1 MSAPNPQRE
10 RMILTEDGELQEA
23 DQSAMPE
30 SEPVFC
36 TNCGTANRASSRFCR
51 KCGESL
57 DEQVLEADMVQ
68 DVRGSGRKS
77 KRSVERRTRPQP
89 AQSSSSLAVE
99 AITLVFVAGMVIATA
114 AITDSVF
121 LPIVILFAWMM
132 VEMARHGVIK

>member
-1 MSAPNPQRE
+1 MSAPNPQRQ

-23 DQSAMPE
+23 DQSALPQ

-57 DEQVLEADMVQ
+57 DEQALDLDMVQ
-68 DVRGSGRKS
+68 DLRGPGRKS
-77 KRSVERRTRPQP
+77 KRERRARAQS

-99 AITLVFVAGMVIATA
+99 AITLVFVAGMVISTA
-114 AITDSVF
+114 AITNSVL
-121 LPIVILFAWMM
+121 LPIVILVAWFM
-132 VEMARHGVIK
+132 VEMARHGVMN